1 MSESIKTAVLGKDFP
16 EESQKN
22 ISKVFS
28 LIFDHKEMTG
38 WQDYLGSE
46 PSKYDQESKGLYRQ
60 NEQTFELSIQWPQ
73 DRTLHFLSQLL
84 RWKDNV

>member
-16 EESQKN
+16 EENQKN
-22 ISKVFS
+22 MIKVFS

-46 PSKYDQESKGLYRQ
+46 PSKYNQESKGLYKTEWANLWIKYTVATRQ
-60 NEQTFELSIQWPQ
+60 NTALSV
-73 DRTLHFLSQLL
+73 TAF
-84 RWKDNV
+84 KMEG